1 MKLPWK
7 LILTITLGQLMF
19 LSGPVS
25 PSTQQTNISISTPEQ
40 FKAEFDSVPCKNE
53 ERLNATNALFEKLG
67 AAPSD
72 ISIEQY
78 KNVKNLVIRKQGTS
92 EENIVLGAHYDKVS
106 EGCGAIDNWT
116 GIVTLAHLYKS
127 LKDVPLKKT
136 IIFVAFGEEEKGL
149 LGSHAMVE
157 AIDKDQV
164 AQYCEMINL
173 ESFGLAAPQ
182 VADNMSS
189 KKLGALTADLAK
201 EMKIPFGHATIKG
214 ADADSSSFIGK
225 KIPALTLHGLTND
238 WPSILHSRNDQSSKV
253 NPLSV
258 YLGYRLVLAL
268 VVRLDSSSCVDYR

>member
-1 MKLPWK
+1 
-7 LILTITLGQLMF
+7 
-19 LSGPVS
+19 
-25 PSTQQTNISISTPEQ
+25 
-40 FKAEFDSVPCKNE
+40 
-53 ERLNATNALFEKLG
+53 
-67 AAPSD
+67 
-72 ISIEQY
+72 
-78 KNVKNLVIRKQGTS
+78 
-92 EENIVLGAHYDKVS
+92 
-106 EGCGAIDNWT
+106 
-116 GIVTLAHLYKS
+116 
-127 LKDVPLKKT
+127 
-136 IIFVAFGEEEKGL
+136 
-149 LGSHAMVE
+149 
-157 AIDKDQV
+157 
-164 AQYCEMINL
+164 MINL